1 MFLLVSMMLIS
12 MAVAEVML
20 ASPSLPESEPRLA
33 ELPLGTLKPSGGRWY
48 GGWALR
54 STVCTGRLRGEYLA
68 LTLKYLQNMS
78 ITCET

>member
-1 MFLLVSMMLIS
+1 MFLLVSMMLMS

-33 ELPLGTLKPSGGRWY
+33 EPLGTLKPSGGRWY

-54 STVCTGRLRGEYLA
+54 STVCTGRLRGKYLA
-68 LTLKYLQNMS
+68 LIQKIFAKYLYYYL
-78 ITCET
+78 